1 MKEAAIESFDNRG
14 EGRGGSGSFDNATTN
29 TSSDTTTTTTYT
41 TTSSNSTTTT
51 YTTIDT
57 PASTY
62 TTTTTYAPHQ
72 YPYHHRRHY
81 QYLLQH
87 HHQRLLQHHH
97 HQYRR
102 HHLYHHQHLPYS
114 TTTTTTTTNTPATT
128 NASSNTTTTTY
139 AEGGEGEGAL
149 ITEGREGGQM
159 RRGREGGGEGREGGK
174 GGRGGE
180 GRKAGGEGTGREGWP
195 AGREGGGRANRER
208 GGRASRERGGRVGR
222 PAGRGEGGLTGR
234 GEGRPVRRGEGGW
247 AGRGREGGLASPE
260 GGGRVGREGGG
271 RAIHLGSYSQLFKT
285 KNINDT
291 NCTEVLLKAFYIAA
305 SSTIAHTTSRVT
317 FRGVHYDLQPWS
329 ISILPN
335 CKNVVF
341 NTAKV
346 GETFSEDIS
355 SADEDSKI
363 TVVGLLEQL
372 NVTRDTSDYPW
383 YMTSVEIS
391 PSESFLHSGQHLTL
405 TVQSTSDALHVFTDG
420 QLSGSAFGTRENRKF
435 VFTANANLHAGTNK
449 TIPLA
454 LFSSVFS
461 YLSFSVSDSED
472 SYKRRHGLSKSCDGV
487 PAIQGLHCEIDE
499 VTLAIP
505 NSTEYVAPEMPDHD
519 EYTWVADV
527 IEEGDSDPAM
537 VAVRGIW
544 VMNMKIQERVFF
556 SLQQIDLIHLVQN
569 HLIQYTINGETFS
582 SIMPLE
588 SVTPFGQRK
597 SKFVVQS
604 TLNDLP
610 NVENVKK
617 EHDHEISE
625 DDIIKRVQPSSRN
638 RIRKHAT
645 ALVASGLFEE
655 AIDPTVASQKSVF
668 AVGMICCEEEGRL
681 KEKPVLLQSS
691 CPFTTTD
698 NLFFEPLTELLAYAQ
713 RKQPQLLLLL
723 GPFIDSEHPEIK
735 KGAVNRTFDEIFRL
749 EILGRLQD
757 YVEYMGSAARV
768 ILVPSIRDANHDFV
782 FPQPAFD
789 IQQAVSNIS
798 LASHNFKEITLS
810 YQITSLTNPG
820 IFSANEIKVGCC
832 TVDILKQ
839 LSGEEISRN
848 PSGGSKQRMNRLAN
862 HLLSQHSF
870 YPLYPPMED
879 TRVDF
884 SLASEALQIPCNLH
898 ILILSSD
905 LDHFVK
911 VLSIGDKNDG
921 EEQAKCIC
929 VNPGRLA
936 RGEGAGFFVELNY
949 GGSPDSASA
958 SVISI

>member
-1 MKEAAIESFDNRG
+1 M
-14 EGRGGSGSFDNATTN
+14 
-29 TSSDTTTTTTYT
+29 
-41 TTSSNSTTTT
+41 
-51 YTTIDT
+51 
-57 PASTY
+57 P
-62 TTTTTYAPHQ
+62 
-72 YPYHHRRHY
+72 
-81 QYLLQH
+81 
-87 HHQRLLQHHH
+87 
-97 HQYRR
+97 
-102 HHLYHHQHLPYS
+102 
-114 TTTTTTTTNTPATT
+114 
-128 NASSNTTTTTY
+128 
-139 AEGGEGEGAL
+139 
-149 ITEGREGGQM
+149 RE
-159 RRGREGGGEGREGGK
+159 
-174 GGRGGE
+174 
-180 GRKAGGEGTGREGWP
+180 
-195 AGREGGGRANRER
+195 
-208 GGRASRERGGRVGR
+208 
-222 PAGRGEGGLTGR
+222 
-234 GEGRPVRRGEGGW
+234 
-247 AGRGREGGLASPE
+247 
-260 GGGRVGREGGG
+260 
-271 RAIHLGSYSQLFKT
+271 
-285 KNINDT
+285 
-291 NCTEVLLKAFYIAA
+291 
-305 SSTIAHTTSRVT
+305 
-317 FRGVHYDLQPWS
+317 
-329 ISILPN
+329 
-335 CKNVVF
+335 
-341 NTAKV
+341 
-346 GETFSEDIS
+346 
-355 SADEDSKI
+355 
-363 TVVGLLEQL
+363 
-372 NVTRDTSDYPW
+372 
-383 YMTSVEIS
+383 
-391 PSESFLHSGQHLTL
+391 
-405 TVQSTSDALHVFTDG
+405 
-420 QLSGSAFGTRENRKF
+420 
-435 VFTANANLHAGTNK
+435 
-449 TIPLA
+449 
-454 LFSSVFS
+454 
-461 YLSFSVSDSED
+461 
-472 SYKRRHGLSKSCDGV
+472 
-487 PAIQGLHCEIDE
+487 
-499 VTLAIP
+499 
-505 NSTEYVAPEMPDHD
+505 
-519 EYTWVADV
+519 
-527 IEEGDSDPAM
+527 
-537 VAVRGIW
+537 IW
-544 VMNMKIQERVFF
+544 VMNMKIQKRVFF

-569 HLIQYTINGETFS
+569 HFIQYTINGETFS

-625 DDIIKRVQPSSRN
+625 DDIIKRFNFLGN

-645 ALVASGLFEE
+645 TLVASGLFEE

-691 CPFTTTD
+691 CIIAAGPFTTTD

-723 GPFIDSEHPEIK
+723 GPFIDSEHPDIK

-862 HLLSQHSF
+862 HLLSQH
-870 YPLYPPMED
+870 
-879 TRVDF
+879 R
-884 SLASEALQIPCNLH
+884 H
-898 ILILSSD
+898 
-905 LDHFVK
+905 

-949 GGSPDSASA
+949 GGSSDSASA

>member
-1 MKEAAIESFDNRG
+1 MPPTNTPTTTA
-14 EGRGGSGSFDNATTN
+14 ATTN
-29 TSSDTTTTTTYT
+29 TSSNTTTTYT
-41 TTSSNSTTTT
+41 TTNASSNTTTTNTPATT
-51 YTTIDT
+51 YTTT
-57 PASTY
+57 NTS
-62 TTTTTYAPHQ
+62 
-72 YPYHHRRHY
+72 
-81 QYLLQH
+81 
-87 HHQRLLQHHH
+87 
-97 HQYRR
+97 
-102 HHLYHHQHLPYS
+102 PYS
-114 TTTTTTTTNTPATT
+114 TTTTTTTTTTNTPATT

-139 AEGGEGEGAL
+139 AEGGEGEGEGEGAL
-149 ITEGREGGQM
+149 IIEGREGGQTG
-159 RRGREGGGEGREGGK
+159 RGGEGGGAGRERGK
-174 GGRGGE
+174 GGQGGE
-180 GRKAGGEGTGREGWP
+180 GRKAGGEGG
-195 AGREGGGRANRER
+195 GREGG
-208 GGRASRERGGRVGR
+208 
-222 PAGRGEGGLTGR
+222 P
-234 GEGRPVRRGEGGW
+234 
-247 AGRGREGGLASPE
+247 ASP
-260 GGGRVGREGGG
+260 EGGG
-271 RAIHLGSYSQLFKT
+271 RAIHLGSYSQ
-285 KNINDT
+285 
-291 NCTEVLLKAFYIAA
+291 
-305 SSTIAHTTSRVT
+305 TTSRVT
-317 FRGVHYDLQPWS
+317 FRGVHYDLLPWS

-346 GETFSEDIS
+346 GVQTSQMQMLPTNAELLSWETFSEDIS

-372 NVTRDTSDYPW
+372 NVTRDTNDYLW

-405 TVQSTSDALHVFTDG
+405 TVQSAGDALHVFTDG
-420 QLSGSAFGTRENRKF
+420 QLSGSTFRTRENRKF
-435 VFTANANLHAGTNK
+435 VFTTNANLHAGTNR
-449 TIPLA
+449 TNYPVGPVLLDFFI
-454 LFSSVFS
+454 FVVVGS
-461 YLSFSVSDSED
+461 YSED

-487 PAIQGLHCEIDE
+487 PAIQGKYYLNEIDE

-505 NSTEYVAPEMPDHD
+505 NSTEYMAPEMPDHD

-537 VAVRGIW
+537 VAVRG
-544 VMNMKIQERVFF
+544 
-556 SLQQIDLIHLVQN
+556 
-569 HLIQYTINGETFS
+569 
-582 SIMPLE
+582 
-588 SVTPFGQRK
+588 
-597 SKFVVQS
+597 
-604 TLNDLP
+604 
-610 NVENVKK
+610 
-617 EHDHEISE
+617 
-625 DDIIKRVQPSSRN
+625 
-638 RIRKHAT
+638 
-645 ALVASGLFEE
+645 
-655 AIDPTVASQKSVF
+655 KSVF
-668 AVGMICCEEEGRL
+668 AVGMIYCEEEGRL

-691 CPFTTTD
+691 LIIAAGPFTTTD
-698 NLFFEPLTELLAYAQ
+698 NLFFESLTELLAYAQ

-757 YVEYMGSAARV
+757 CMEYMGSAARV

-782 FPQPAFD
+782 FPQPAVD

-862 HLLSQHSF
+862 HLLSQHRN
-870 YPLYPPMED
+870 
-879 TRVDF
+879 THVDF
-884 SLASEALQIPCNLH
+884 SLAPEALQIPCNLD
-898 ILILSSD
+898 ILILSFD
-905 LDHFVK
+905 LAHFVK
-911 VLSIGDKNDG
+911 QVLSIGDKNDG
-921 EEQAKCIC
+921 EEQANCIC